1 MNSGEKLDLL
11 DWTYR
16 TLRWG
21 LGAIFI
27 YAGGTK
33 LLAPEIFAVLI
44 EAYGIVPDAL
54 LMPVAIML
62 PLMEVIAGIGLLFDI
77 RGSLA
82 IFTMLLVLFIA
93 ILGFG
98 ITMGLDVDCGC
109 FGPQD
114 PEAEA
119 FHSLRLS
126 LYRDLGLLAGVVL
139 LYVIRRA
146 KAIRPTRVAL
156 LIQHLFR
163 KRRRENVYG

>member
-1 MNSGEKLDLL
+1 MNSGEKLNLL

-33 LLAPEIFAVLI
+33 LLTPEIFAVLI

-54 LMPVAIML
+54 LIPVAIML

-119 FHSLRLS
+119 FHGLRLS
-126 LYRDLGLLAGVVL
+126 LHRDLVLLAGVVL

-156 LIQHLFR
+156 LIHHLFR

>member
-1 MNSGEKLDLL
+1 MYSGERLSLL

-33 LLAPEIFAVLI
+33 LVAPEIFAVLI

-54 LMPVAIML
+54 LMPVAIVL

-82 IFTMLLVLFIA
+82 IFTTLLVLFIA
-93 ILGFG
+93 ILAFG
-98 ITMGLDVDCGC
+98 IIIGLDVDCGC

-119 FHSLRLS
+119 FHGLKLS
-126 LYRDLGLLAGVVL
+126 LYRDLVLLAGVVL
-139 LYVIRRA
+139 LYAIRRA
-146 KAIRPTRVAL
+146 KAILPTNLAS

-163 KRRRENVYG
+163 KRREENVYG